1 MKMNNDICLDV
12 EELLQKVTRETTN
25 LIKAECLSD
34 PLLIGIKTGGVW
46 VANEI
51 RQRLSIEKPLAELNI
66 TFYRDDFSRI
76 GIHPNVEPSEL
87 LVEVDGR
94 DLILVDDIL
103 FTGRTVRAAMN
114 EIFDY
119 GRPRAI
125 FLVVL
130 LDRQGRELP
139 IAADVAGSTLSLN
152 PGEHVKLEGPNPL
165 QLKFCKAE

>member
-76 GIHPNVEPSEL
+76 GIHPNVEPLHRKNRKGGHERDIRLWETARNIPRRSFGPARKRVAYSCRCCRKN
-87 LVEVDGR
+87 LVLEPW
-94 DLILVDDIL
+94 
-103 FTGRTVRAAMN
+103 RT
-114 EIFDY
+114 
-119 GRPRAI
+119 
-125 FLVVL
+125 
-130 LDRQGRELP
+130 
-139 IAADVAGSTLSLN
+139 
-152 PGEHVKLEGPNPL
+152 
-165 QLKFCKAE
+165 C